1 MSVTIPLKRGD
12 TFLLEATSQQG
23 GTPQDLTGW
32 AIRSQVRNGSNLVA
46 ELEVSFTD
54 REAGSYRLACP
65 ASATQEW
72 PVKALDCDIEYT
84 SPAGQVVSTDTFK
97 IDVKADVTR

>member
-1 MSVTIPLKRGD
+1 MSLTIPLKRGD
-12 TFLLEATSQQG
+12 TFVLEATAQQNG
-23 GTPQDLTGW
+23 SPQDLTGW

-46 ELEVSFTD
+46 ELDVSYTD
-54 REAGSYRLACP
+54 RKAGRYRLACL
-65 ASATQEW
+65 ASATQDW

-84 SPAGQVVSTDTFK
+84 SPAGQVVSTETFK

>member
-12 TFLLEATSQQG
+12 TFLLEATAQMDG
-23 GTPQDLTGW
+23 APQDLTGW
-32 AIRSQVRNGSNLVA
+32 AIRSQVRNGANLVE
-46 ELEVSFTD
+46 ELDVAHTD
-54 REAGSYRLACP
+54 RQAGRYRLACP

-72 PVKALDCDIEYT
+72 PTKPLDCDIEYT
-84 SPAGQVVSTDTFK
+84 SPSGQVVSTETFK

>member
-1 MSVTIPLKRGD
+1 MSLTIPLKRGD
-12 TFLLEATSQQG
+12 TFVLEATAQQNG
-23 GTPQDLTGW
+23 SPQDLTGW

-46 ELEVSFTD
+46 EMDVSYTD
-54 REAGSYRLACP
+54 REAGRYRLACP
-65 ASATQEW
+65 ASATQDW

-84 SPAGQVVSTDTFK
+84 SPAGQVVSTETFK